1 MKQLISIFSILF
13 LLLASCNNTKKVE
26 NTNDI
31 KDSIENSGR
40 IVNTI
45 NVTLISSAKKD
56 LDNWKEYKN
65 LDDFLIKYYNI
76 SYFDALDNAKEL
88 SGLVKSLKDS
98 LSVEKLNK
106 KNVVARINVLENE
119 ALRLADMATI
129 SSITNQEVKTEVDKI
144 VELFDAL
151 NSKINT
157 IYKTEELQKSLEIDT
172 ETPIDI
178 DEEKGVNY
186 IKRAPIK
193 PKSIPK
199 KNKIIDNEKV

>member
-1 MKQLISIFSILF
+1 M
-13 LLLASCNNTKKVE
+13 
-26 NTNDI
+26 
-31 KDSIENSGR
+31 
-40 IVNTI
+40 
-45 NVTLISSAKKD
+45 
-56 LDNWKEYKN
+56 
-65 LDDFLIKYYNI
+65 
-76 SYFDALDNAKEL
+76 
-88 SGLVKSLKDS
+88 KDS